1 MKIKPL
7 HIFLSL
13 FGFLI
18 ICSLFTSNTENFED
32 ASVNVNDVYDVN
44 RVDINAGI
52 MTPPTATANTN
63 FEAGI
68 PAANI
73 PRGHE
78 DLYILKSQIV
88 PPVCPK
94 CPTFEG
100 CAKEKKCTP
109 CPPCARCP
117 EPAFEC
123 KKVPNYNP
131 TNEWLP
137 GLDFSQFSNI
147 KTY

>member
-18 ICSLFTSNTENFED
+18 ICSLFTSATENFED
-32 ASVNVNDVYDVN
+32 ATVNVNDVYDVN

-52 MTPPTATANTN
+52 MTPPTATANGN

-68 PAANI
+68 PAAQI
-73 PRGHE
+73 PPGDE
-78 DLYILKSQIV
+78 DLYILKSEMV

>member
-18 ICSLFTSNTENFED
+18 ICSLFTSATQNFQD
-32 ASVNVNDVYDVN
+32 ATVNVNDVYDVN

-52 MTPPTATANTN
+52 MTPPIATANRN

-68 PAANI
+68 PAAQI
-73 PRGHE
+73 PPGDE
-78 DLYILKSQIV
+78 DLYILKSEMV

-100 CAKEKKCTP
+100 
-109 CPPCARCP
+109 
-117 EPAFEC
+117 
-123 KKVPNYNP
+123 
-131 TNEWLP
+131 
-137 GLDFSQFSNI
+137 
-147 KTY
+147 